1 MIGKFEVYVEVLY
14 QFYVENVH
22 KTLKV
27 PLFALALLYLLLSLA
42 ATHLVGHKQ

>member
-1 MIGKFEVYVEVLY
+1 MKGKFEVYVEVLY

-27 PLFALALLYLLLSLA
+27 PLFAFSYLLLSLA
-42 ATHLVGHKQ
+42 TIYLLGHSNEI